1 MNRLWRLW
9 IQRLASA
16 GSLPSDSERQRLSK
30 AILVFL
36 TTIYSLLGILWAV
49 LYWFLDRPVAAG
61 IPLGYTLL
69 STVNLS
75 VFFRLKRYEFFRTS
89 QLALILILPSLLQWG
104 LGGFA
109 SSSAVI
115 LWSILAPVGALM
127 FAGAHQAVG
136 WFLAYLFLMAF
147 SGIIDVTHIRLCEP
161 LPPVI
166 AVLFFVLNI
175 VGVSFIAFVL
185 LRFFVRERELAMEAL
200 GEEHQ
205 RVSRERERLDKI
217 KNVLSRFVPETA
229 KSIIE
234 RDPEKAM
241 LDKYIQ
247 DATVLF
253 LDVEGFTTL
262 VQKYPHDRINR
273 AIETYFSMFFDLIQ
287 RGGGDINETAGDGMM
302 VIFLHPD
309 PKEHARNAVQVAV
322 EIQHRCHEYA
332 ELQNPDLFPIRVKV
346 GISSGEVYLGS
357 TKMRGT
363 ERDRW
368 TFTASGPVTIL
379 AARLSQ
385 YGRGG
390 QILIGEETARRVE
403 NHFRL
408 TLMEKVSLKNIQDP
422 GKVFRV
428 NGRSE

>member
-1 MNRLWRLW
+1 MNQIWQRW
-9 IQRLASA
+9 IQRLSSA

-36 TTIYSLLGILWAV
+36 TTIYSVLGILWAAA
-49 LYWFLDRPVAAG
+49 YWALDRPAAAVL
-61 IPLGYTLL
+61 PVGYSIL
-69 STVNLS
+69 STGNLL
-75 VFFRLKRYEFFRTS
+75 VFFRLKHYVFFRSS
-89 QLALILILPSLLQWG
+89 QLALILILPFLLQWG

-109 SSSAVI
+109 ASSAVI
-115 LWSILAPVGALM
+115 IWSILAPIGALM
-127 FAGAHQAVG
+127 FAGTHQAIG

-147 SGIIDVTHIRLCEP
+147 SGIIDVTYIPFCEP
-161 LPPVI
+161 LPPVVG
-166 AVLFFVLNI
+166 VLFFVMNI
-175 VGVSFIAFVL
+175 AGVSFIAFIL

-200 GEEHQ
+200 GEKHQ
-205 RVSRERERLDKI
+205 RVSLERERLDKI

-234 RDPEKAM
+234 QDPEKAM

-253 LDVEGFTTL
+253 LDIEGFTTL
-262 VQKYPHDRINR
+262 VQKYPPERINR
-273 AIETYFSMFFDLIQ
+273 AIEAYFSMFFDLI
-287 RGGGDINETAGDGMM
+287 RKAGGDVNETAGDGMM
-302 VIFLHPD
+302 VIFLD
-309 PKEHARNAVQVAV
+309 PNTRQHARNAVQAAV
-322 EIQHRCHEYA
+322 EIKHTCDEYA
-332 ELQNPDLFPIRVKV
+332 ERRDPDLFPIRVNI

-363 ERDRW
+363 EGDRW

-390 QILIGEETARRVE
+390 QILIGDQAAQRLEEDVQ
-403 NHFRL
+403 L
-408 TLMEKVSLKNIQDP
+408 IPMEKVSLKNIEDP
-422 GKVFRV
+422 GRVFQV
-428 NGRSE
+428 DA

>member
-1 MNRLWRLW
+1 MKQIWQLW
-9 IQRLASA
+9 IQRLAST

-36 TTIYSLLGILWAV
+36 TTLYAILGILWGAA
-49 LYWFLDRPVAAG
+49 YWALDRPFAAAVPTSYSILSIG
-61 IPLGYTLL
+61 NLL
-69 STVNLS
+69 
-75 VFFRLKRYEFFRTS
+75 VFFRLKHYEFFRGS
-89 QLALILILPSLLQWG
+89 QLALILILPFLLQWG

-115 LWSILAPVGALM
+115 IWSILAPIGALM
-127 FAGAHQAVG
+127 FAGAHQAIG
-136 WFLAYLFLMAF
+136 WFLAYLFLMAL
-147 SGIIDVTHIRLCEP
+147 SGIIDVTHVHLCEP
-161 LPPVI
+161 LSPLV
-166 AVLFFVLNI
+166 AVLFFVMNI

-200 GEEHQ
+200 GEKHQ
-205 RVSRERERLDKI
+205 RVSLERERLDKI

-229 KSIIE
+229 KSMIE
-234 RDPEKAM
+234 QDPEKA
-241 LDKYIQ
+241 LLEKYIQ

-253 LDVEGFTTL
+253 LDIEGFTTL
-262 VQKYPHDRINR
+262 VQKYPHERINR
-273 AIETYFSMFFDLIQ
+273 TIESYFSMFFDLIQ
-287 RGGGDINETAGDGMM
+287 KAGGDVNETAGDGMM

-309 PKEHARNAVQVAV
+309 SKQHARNAVQAAV
-322 EIQHRCHEYA
+322 DIKRTCEAYTERRD
-332 ELQNPDLFPIRVKV
+332 PDLFPIRVNT

-390 QILIGEETARRVE
+390 QILVGAETAKRLDERFQLTSVE
-403 NHFRL
+403 N
-408 TLMEKVSLKNIQDP
+408 VSLKNIQDP
-422 GKVFRV
+422 GRVFQV
-428 NGRSE
+428 NA